1 MSEETA
7 GRFTLHRKLPAGGMG
22 RVFEADD
29 PAAQRKVALKLIDL
43 GTDPDSLE
51 IVSAERLGAEL
62 QSRLCAI
69 DTRVTTI
76 YETGEMPRYFYIVME
91 YVEGRD
97 LSELYTQSG
106 LDPMVAARITQDV
119 LEVLDHA
126 HNFSTT
132 LGDRSIRGI
141 VHGDLKPRNIRVTP
155 AGDVKVLDFGIAKA
169 LSLTRNFTQNVF
181 GSVQYSSPQRLLTG
195 EVDVGADLWAAGVIL
210 YEMIVGRPYFQAE
223 SGPKLD
229 HLIRSYDRVLPL
241 PEAVPPALR
250 NILERALNPDQRVR
264 YQNAA
269 QFARDLQAFRNGEA
283 VTSPS
288 DTEATRRVQPSD
300 DATRRTSRP
309 QPERPQP
316 QSAQTPP
323 PQPSPARPLPPPQPP
338 PFDVTRKTVA
348 SPAWAPVAVQQIPRR
363 PPSVVRTVLRAIGA
377 FFLAIV
383 LIVGYLVVNEYL
395 VWGSAHQL
403 ARDLSSEKQQNLDA
417 AWNDYR
423 KLSARSHLPISLWA
437 ARSELQKHLVADADR
452 TIVKFRAP
460 NGPPVSEADWTHAR
474 DELSRAIELDPG
486 DKTLHGKIS
495 LVDGH
500 VARLRGTAEQDSR
513 LLEDARQDF
522 QAAAASMK
530 KSPDPWL
537 GLAALYFSSF
547 HDLKHGEAAIRQA
560 NHYGYAT
567 GKRETAELADGY
579 FYRAQR
585 TLALGDQASSTAQAT
600 HYYRMA
606 APDLTRARRL
616 YESILPW
623 DDAAENLKQVNDAL
637 DRIST
642 FK

>member
-29 PAAQRKVALKLIDL
+29 PIAQRRVALKLIDL

-69 DTRVTTI
+69 DSRVTVI

-97 LSELYTQSG
+97 LSELYTQNG

-126 HNFSTT
+126 HSFSTT
-132 LGDRSIRGI
+132 LDGRSILGI

-169 LSLTRNFTQNVF
+169 LSLTRNYTQNVF

-229 HLIRSYDRVLPL
+229 HMIRSYDRVLPL
-241 PEAVPPALR
+241 PEALPPALR

-264 YQNAA
+264 YQTAA
-269 QFARDLQAFRNGEA
+269 QFARDLQAFRNGEPVA
-283 VTSPS
+283 SPS
-288 DTEATRRVQPSD
+288 DTEATRRVQPND

-309 QPERPQP
+309 QPPPQP
-316 QSAQTPP
+316 Q
-323 PQPSPARPLPPPQPP
+323 PQPQPP
-338 PFDVTRKTVA
+338 PQLPPIDLTRKTVA
-348 SPAWAPVAVQQIPRR
+348 APAWAPVAVQQFPRR
-363 PPSVVRTVLRAIGA
+363 PASVAGTLVRAIAG

-383 LIVGYLVVNEYL
+383 LFIGYLVVNEYL

-403 ARDLSSEKQQNLDA
+403 ARDLSSEKQQNLDV
-417 AWNDYR
+417 AWSDYR
-423 KLSARSHLPISLWA
+423 KLSNRSHLPISLWA
-437 ARSELQKHLVADADR
+437 ARSELQRHLVADADS

-474 DELSRAIELDPG
+474 DDLSRAIELDPG
-486 DKTLHGKIS
+486 DKTLHGKIR

-500 VARLRGTAEQDSR
+500 LARLRGTAEQDSR
-513 LLEDARQDF
+513 LLENARQDF
-522 QAAAASMK
+522 QAAAGSMK

-547 HDLKHGEAAIRQA
+547 HDLSHGEAAIKQA
-560 NHYGYAT
+560 NHLGYAT

-579 FYRAQR
+579 LYRAQR
-585 TLALGDQASSTAQAT
+585 TLALGDQANSVAQAT

-623 DDAAENLKQVNDAL
+623 DGAAANLKQVNDAL
-637 DRIST
+637 DRISS

>member
-29 PAAQRKVALKLIDL
+29 PVAQRRVALKLIDL

-97 LSELYTQSG
+97 LSELYTQNG
-106 LDPMVAARITQDV
+106 LEPMVAARITQDV
-119 LEVLDHA
+119 LEVLDRA
-126 HNFSTT
+126 HNFSTI

-169 LSLTRNFTQNVF
+169 LSLTRNYTQNVF

-229 HLIRSYDRVLPL
+229 HLIRSYDRMLPL
-241 PEAVPPALR
+241 PEALPPTLR

-264 YQNAA
+264 YQTAA
-269 QFARDLQAFRNGEA
+269 QFARDLQAFRDGEA

-288 DTEATRRVQPSD
+288 DTEVTRRVQPGD

-309 QPERPQP
+309 QPERTQ
-316 QSAQTPP
+316 P
-323 PQPSPARPLPPPQPP
+323 PQPLPPPQPP
-338 PFDVTRKTVA
+338 QLDVTRKTVA
-348 SPAWAPVAVQQIPRR
+348 APVWAPVAVQQIPRR
-363 PPSVVRTVLRAIGA
+363 PVSVVRTLLRAIGA

-383 LIVGYLVVNEYL
+383 LLIGYLVVNEYL

-417 AWNDYR
+417 AWSDYR

-486 DKTLHGKIS
+486 DKTLHGKIR

-560 NHYGYAT
+560 NHFGYAT

-579 FYRAQR
+579 LYRAQR
-585 TLALGDQASSTAQAT
+585 TIALGDQASSTAQAT

-606 APDLTRARRL
+606 APDLARARRL

-623 DDAAENLKQVNDAL
+623 DGAAESLKQVNDAT

>member
-1 MSEETA
+1 
-7 GRFTLHRKLPAGGMG
+7 
-22 RVFEADD
+22 
-29 PAAQRKVALKLIDL
+29 
-43 GTDPDSLE
+43 
-51 IVSAERLGAEL
+51 
-62 QSRLCAI
+62 
-69 DTRVTTI
+69 
-76 YETGEMPRYFYIVME
+76 MPRYFYIVME
-91 YVEGRD
+91 YVDGRD
-97 LSELYTQSG
+97 LSELYTQVG
-106 LDPMVAARITQDV
+106 LEPMVAARITQDV

-126 HNFSTT
+126 HHFSTT
-132 LGDRSIRGI
+132 LDGRSILGI

-169 LSLTRNFTQNVF
+169 LSLTRNYTHNVF

-195 EVDVGADLWAAGVIL
+195 EVDVGADLWAVGVIL

-241 PEAVPPALR
+241 PDALPPALR

-264 YQNAA
+264 YQTAA
-269 QFARDLQAFRNGEA
+269 QFCQDLQSFRNGESVA
-283 VTSPS
+283 SPS

-309 QPERPQP
+309 QSLPQ
-316 QSAQTPP
+316 
-323 PQPSPARPLPPPQPP
+323 PPPQPP
-338 PFDVTRKTVA
+338 PQHRRVDVTRKTVA
-348 SPAWAPVAVQQIPRR
+348 APAWRPVEVQQVPRR
-363 PPSVVRTVLRAIGA
+363 RPSVTGTLLRAIGA

-383 LIVGYLVVNEYL
+383 LFVGYLVVNEYM

-403 ARDLSSEKQQNLDA
+403 ARDLSSEKQQNLDK
-417 AWNDYR
+417 AWSDYR
-423 KLSARSHLPISLWA
+423 KLSARSHLPVSLWA
-437 ARSELQKHLVADADR
+437 ARSELQKHLVADADS

-474 DELSRAIELDPG
+474 DELSRAIELEPG
-486 DKTLHGKIS
+486 DKTLHGKIR

-513 LLEDARQDF
+513 VLENARQDF

-537 GLAALYFSSF
+537 GLAALYFGSF
-547 HDLKHGEAAIRQA
+547 HDLTHGQAAIRQA
-560 NHYGYAT
+560 NHLGYAT
-567 GKRETAELADGY
+567 GKRETAELADSY
-579 FYRAQR
+579 LYRAQR
-585 TLALGDQASSTAQAT
+585 TIALGDQASSVAQTT

-606 APDLTRARRL
+606 APDLAKARRL

-623 DDAAENLKQVNDAL
+623 DGADANLKQVNDAL
-637 DRIST
+637 DRISS
-642 FK
+642 FR

>member
-1 MSEETA
+1 VSEETA

-29 PAAQRKVALKLIDL
+29 PVAQRRVALKLIDL
-43 GTDPDSLE
+43 GTDQDSVE
-51 IVSAERLGAEL
+51 IVSAERFGAEL
-62 QSRLCAI
+62 QRRLCAI

-97 LSELYTQSG
+97 LSELYAQSA
-106 LDPMVAARITQDV
+106 LEPMLAARITQDV

-132 LGDRSIRGI
+132 LDGRSIRGI

-155 AGDVKVLDFGIAKA
+155 AGDIRVLDFGIAKA
-169 LSLTRNFTQNVF
+169 LSLTRSYTQNVF

-195 EVDVGADLWAAGVIL
+195 EVDVGADLWAVGVIL
-210 YEMIVGRPYFQAE
+210 YEMIAGRPYFQAE

-241 PEAVPPALR
+241 PDALPEALR

-264 YQNAA
+264 YQTAA
-269 QFARDLQAFRNGEA
+269 NFARDLQAFRNGESVA
-283 VTSPS
+283 SPS
-288 DTEATRRVQPSD
+288 DTEATRRVQPND

-309 QPERPQP
+309 QPQPQAQPQP
-316 QSAQTPP
+316 Q
-323 PQPSPARPLPPPQPP
+323 PLPRQPT
-338 PFDVTRKTVA
+338 VEATRKTVA
-348 SPAWAPVAVQQIPRR
+348 APAWAPVQVQQVPRR
-363 PPSVVRTVLRAIGA
+363 RRSAAGTLLRVIGG
-377 FFLAIV
+377 FFLAVV
-383 LIVGYLVVNEYL
+383 LFVAYLVVNEYM

-403 ARDLSSEKQQNLDA
+403 ARDLSSEKQQNLDK
-417 AWNDYR
+417 AWSDYR

-437 ARSELQKHLVADADR
+437 ARSELQKQLVADADR

-460 NGPPVSEADWTHAR
+460 NGPPVSESDWTHAR

-486 DKTLHGKIS
+486 DKTLHGKIR

-522 QAAAASMK
+522 QASAASMK

-537 GLAALYFSSF
+537 GLAALYFGSF
-547 HDLKHGEAAIRQA
+547 HDLTHGEAAIRQA
-560 NHYGYAT
+560 NHLGYAT
-567 GKRETAELADGY
+567 GKRETSELADSY
-579 FYRAQR
+579 LYRAQR
-585 TLALGDQASSTAQAT
+585 TMTLADQAGSVAQAT

-606 APDLTRARRL
+606 APDLAKARRL
-616 YESILPW
+616 YESMLPS
-623 DDAAENLKQVNDAL
+623 DDADAKLKQVNDAL
-637 DRIST
+637 DRISS
-642 FK
+642 FR